1 MPPASPSH
9 ATLSRSLTSRFDG
22 IKSQYRKELEPLIQQ
37 KESLAREIN
46 ELKEVR
52 DSIME
57 ETTALNA
64 RNEELSDLNT
74 QIARKLE
81 TSVPTGT
88 KPAPAPIPVSKPK
101 FTSTQSA
108 PNTNGTDS
116 SFGTRQSHS
125 MDGDDKTLRAPKP
138 AETHEHHAAKVG
150 KFKWYKGKENTAPRN
165 DSLGISVSS
174 EKGRL
179 TAAVHN
185 FSQMSILR
193 MARCDHCSDKMWGS
207 QLRCQG
213 EHMAFVLRHRTEG
226 ACSMWFIGPRPMRQ

>member
-1 MPPASPSH
+1 MPPTSPSH

-22 IKSQYRKELEPLIQQ
+22 IKSQYRKELEPLVQQ

-81 TSVPTGT
+81 SSAPTGT
-88 KPAPAPIPVSKPK
+88 KAAPAPVPKPK
-101 FTSTQSA
+101 LSSTQSA
-108 PNTNGTDS
+108 PNTNGPKS
-116 SFGTRQSHS
+116 SFDASQLQNV
-125 MDGDDKTLRAPKP
+125 DGDDKTLRAPKP
-138 AETHEHHAAKVG
+138 VETHEHHTAKPG
-150 KFKWYKGKENTAPRN
+150 KFKWYKGKENTAPRT
-165 DSLGISVSS
+165 DTLGISVSS

-213 EHMAFVLRHRTEG
+213 EHMVFTLRHTN
-226 ACSMWFIGPRPMRQ
+226 